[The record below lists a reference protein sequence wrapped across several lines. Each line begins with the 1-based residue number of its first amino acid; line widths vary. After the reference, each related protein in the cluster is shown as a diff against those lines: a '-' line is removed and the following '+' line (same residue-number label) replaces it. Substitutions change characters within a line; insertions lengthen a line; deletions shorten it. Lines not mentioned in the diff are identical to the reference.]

1 MDAQENVYME
11 WHLFEVNAHTAVKW
25 SNRTGTSAAHKQ
37 TGLKSF
43 MITRFL
49 LLALNSV
56 FSKVS
61 AVLTGVYCSILHC
74 PLNACWQYIIALK

>member
-11 WHLFEVNAHTAVKW
+11 WHLFEVNAVKW
-25 SNRTGTSAAHKQ
+25 SNETGTAAAHKQ

-56 FSKVS
+56 FQRFLQCLLGFIV
-61 AVLTGVYCSILHC
+61 VYC
-74 PLNACWQYIIALK
+74 IAL

>member
-56 FSKVS
+56 FQRFLQCLLGFIV
-61 AVLTGVYCSILHC
+61 VYC
-74 PLNACWQYIIALK
+74 IAL

>member
-1 MDAQENVYME
+1 ME
-11 WHLFEVNAHTAVKW
+11 WHLLKVNAHTAVKW
-25 SNRTGTSAAHKQ
+25 SNKTGIAAAHKQ

-56 FSKVS
+56 FQRF
-61 AVLTGVYCSILHC
+61 LQCLLGIHC
-74 PLNACWQYIIALK
+74 YNIALPFKCMLAVYHST